1 MRKCSTKI
9 DRIMKMKL
17 DKDVQIKNKR
27 ASFEFILMDRYECGL
42 QLMGSE
48 IKSIRQGKASII
60 EAYCF
65 VHNNEVWVKNMNI
78 SEYKEASLNNHAP
91 KRERKLLLRKNEI
104 EKIVSKLKNKG
115 FTLIPTL
122 LYINE
127 NGYAKLQI
135 HLAKGK
141 KLFDKREALKTKDA
155 NREMARKLK

>member
-1 MRKCSTKI
+1 
-9 DRIMKMKL
+9 MKMKL

>member
-1 MRKCSTKI
+1 
-9 DRIMKMKL
+9 MKMKL
-17 DKDVQIKNKR
+17 EKDVQIKNKR
-27 ASFEFILMDRYECGL
+27 ASFEFTLMDRYDCGL

-48 IKSIRQGKASII
+48 IKSIRQGKASIA

-91 KRERKLLLRKNEI
+91 KRERKLLLKKNEI
-104 EKIVSKLKNKG
+104 AKIISKLKNKG

-127 NGYAKLQI
+127 KGFAKLQI
-135 HLAKGK
+135 HIAKGK
-141 KLFDKREALKTKDA
+141 KLYDKRESLKTKDA
-155 NREMARKLK
+155 TREMARKMK

>member
-1 MRKCSTKI
+1 
-9 DRIMKMKL
+9 MKL